1 MLKAKIRPHGG
12 IHPDSHK
19 QLSSEQTIR
28 PMEAPTRLILALR
41 QHAGAPAIPVVS
53 VGEHVDAYQQIA
65 RSNGRFSMPIHTP
78 LSGEVTAVTAQN
90 ISIRVDSEQ
99 KGSASPLNRDLS
111 LLDRASMI
119 ELVAE
124 AGIVGMGGAMF
135 PTADKLKLSL
145 QFPIKT
151 LIINGSE
158 CEPYLTCDDRLMR
171 EQGELILG
179 GLHYMMQMTGA
190 SEAFIGIEGNKPA
203 ALAQMDALCADEPEI
218 NVVELPALYPMGSEK
233 QLIEAVTG
241 LQVPSGKLSADI
253 GVLVQNVATCIA
265 VFSALRFGRPLT
277 HRVITVSGDAVEQP
291 GNVLAPI
298 GMPISEIISQCGG
311 LKSTPSRIVLGGPM
325 MGRAINDIHAPVN
338 KGTSGIL
345 LLTEEEIP
353 APKASACVRCGRC
366 VGACPMGL
374 TPVEMVNELKR
385 DQFDA
390 ASDMGLSDC
399 LLCGSCAYVCP
410 AAIPLTEYFDWGK
423 QTLNRK
429 RQEAMK
435 SKRTCENSAARRERL
450 EREAAEKEAAK
461 AAKAAASPRRPSRR
475 SSVQE
480 AS

>member
-1 MLKAKIRPHGG
+1 
-12 IHPDSHK
+12 
-19 QLSSEQTIR
+19 
-28 PMEAPTRLILALR
+28 
-41 QHAGAPAIPVVS
+41 
-53 VGEHVDAYQQIA
+53 
-65 RSNGRFSMPIHTP
+65 
-78 LSGEVTAVTAQN
+78 
-90 ISIRVDSEQ
+90 
-99 KGSASPLNRDLS
+99 
-111 LLDRASMI
+111 
-119 ELVAE
+119 
-124 AGIVGMGGAMF
+124 
-135 PTADKLKLSL
+135 
-145 QFPIKT
+145 
-151 LIINGSE
+151 
-158 CEPYLTCDDRLMR
+158 
-171 EQGELILG
+171 
-179 GLHYMMQMTGA
+179 
-190 SEAFIGIEGNKPA
+190 
-203 ALAQMDALCADEPEI
+203 
-218 NVVELPALYPMGSEK
+218 MGSEK

-390 ASDMGLSDC
+390 ASDMGLGDC

>member
-19 QLSSEQTIR
+19 QLSSEVSIR
-28 PMEAPTRLILALR
+28 TLANPKRLILPLR
-41 QHAGAPAIPVVS
+41 QHAGAPATPVVTLGDRVS
-53 VGEHVDAYQQIA
+53 AYQLVA
-65 RSNGRFSMPIHTP
+65 KANGRFSMPIHSP
-78 LSGEVTAVTAQN
+78 LSGEVSGVTEQ
-90 ISIRVDSEQ
+90 SIIIKVDAEQ
-99 KGSASPLNRDLS
+99 QGSAAPLSRDLS
-111 LLDRASMI
+111 LLDRQAMI
-119 ELVAE
+119 ELVAQ

-145 QFPIKT
+145 QHEITT

-179 GLHYMMQMTGA
+179 GLRFMMQMTGA
-190 SEAFIGIEGNKPA
+190 TQAYIGIEANKPE
-203 ALAQMDALCADEPEI
+203 ALERMDALCAEESNID
-218 NVVELPALYPMGSEK
+218 VVELPALYPMGSEK

-241 LQVPSGKLSADI
+241 LQVPSGKLSAELGI
-253 GVLVQNVATCIA
+253 LVQNVATCIA
-265 VFSALRFGRPLT
+265 VFSTLRFGRPLT
-277 HRVITVSGDAVEQP
+277 HRVITISGEAIEQP

-298 GMPISEIISQCGG
+298 GMPVSEIIAQCGG

-325 MGRAINDIHAPVN
+325 MGRAINDVHSPVT

-345 LLTEEEIP
+345 LLTESEVP
-353 APKASACVRCGRC
+353 DAKPSACVRCGRC

-374 TPVEMVNELKR
+374 TPLEMVNELKR
-385 DQFDA
+385 DQFDT
-390 ASDMGLSDC
+390 ASQMGLSDC

-423 QTLNRK
+423 QVLNR
-429 RQEAMK
+429 RRLEAQK
-435 SKRTCENSAARRERL
+435 TKRTCANSAARKERM
-450 EREAAEKEAAK
+450 EREAAEREAAK
-461 AAKAAASPRRPSRR
+461 AAKAAASPRRSARR
-475 SSVQE
+475 SEQE